1 MSAEMVRLEV
11 SADIARI
18 TLDSQHNRNAL
29 SRQLVGEL
37 HAALDRCGGSRVIV
51 LTHAGPT
58 FCSGAD
64 LRERSEPNAVIDST
78 PMAAV
83 MERLIASEC
92 PTIAALNGAARAG
105 GVGLM
110 AACDIVV
117 VAPTLTFAFSEVRLG
132 VAPAVIAVPVL
143 RRVSASAVRSAM
155 LTGDPFDA
163 EYAREI
169 GLVTYIDDDVERRV
183 DQLCESLLAASPR
196 AIAATKQL
204 LARVPGLDYRT
215 AFAQMS
221 ALSDDLFRRPDGV
234 EGMLAFREKRT
245 PVWPT

>member
-37 HAALDRCGGSRVIV
+37 HDALDRCVGARVIV

-64 LRERSEPNAVIDST
+64 LRERSEPNAVIDSK

-83 MERLIASEC
+83 MERLIEAEC
-92 PTIAALNGAARAG
+92 PTIAAINGAARAG
-105 GVGLM
+105 GIGLM

-117 VAPTLTFAFSEVRLG
+117 VAPTLT
-132 VAPAVIAVPVL
+132 VL
-143 RRVSASAVRSAM
+143 RRVSAGAARAAM

-169 GLVTYIDDDVERRV
+169 GLVTHIDDDVERRV

-196 AIAATKQL
+196 AVTATKQL

-215 AFAQMS
+215 AFTEMS